1 MGEGEHSAEFA
12 TSDRQLENSPS
23 PNLSQR
29 ERDKFAVFSQRERDK
44 FVVYLPKGEGVFT
57 KRKLPLSLEGEDG

>member
-1 MGEGEHSAEFA
+1 MGEGDRSVGFT
-12 TSDRQLENSPS
+12 TSNRQLDTSPS

-29 ERDKFAVFSQRERDK
+29 ERDKLAVFSQRERDK
-44 FVVYLPKGEGVFT
+44 FAVSLPKGKGLFS